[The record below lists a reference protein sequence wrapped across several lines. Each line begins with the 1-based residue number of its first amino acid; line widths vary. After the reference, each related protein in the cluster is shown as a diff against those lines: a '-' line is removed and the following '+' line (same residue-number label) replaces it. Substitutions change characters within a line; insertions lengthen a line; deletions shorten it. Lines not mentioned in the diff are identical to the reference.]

1 MTLKDILVHI
11 DHAEGCRERLD
22 LAVALAT
29 KHSARLTG
37 LYVVDSH
44 RAGEPADTGG
54 AATWTAQAVAS
65 AEKAFRQQ
73 TDDNGISR
81 LWRCEMGDAAC
92 LFGFNARNADI
103 AIIGKAGPEDGG
115 ASASLADRVVLS
127 SGRPIIVVPDG
138 CPGSTI
144 GERVLVAWNA
154 SREAARALN
163 DALPI
168 LEHAE
173 EVAILAV
180 NPYSDDGAS
189 DDMACGE
196 IAEHLALHGV
206 TVKTLRC
213 FAPHVD
219 VGEAIVSRAADLNV
233 DLVILGARDQPRAEL
248 PALGG
253 VARQMLKCLNV
264 PVLLSN

>member
-1 MTLKDILVHI
+1 M
-11 DHAEGCRERLD
+11 
-22 LAVALAT
+22 
-29 KHSARLTG
+29 
-37 LYVVDSH
+37 
-44 RAGEPADTGG
+44 
-54 AATWTAQAVAS
+54 
-65 AEKAFRQQ
+65 
-73 TDDNGISR
+73 
-81 LWRCEMGDAAC
+81 
-92 LFGFNARNADI
+92 
-103 AIIGKAGPEDGG
+103 
-115 ASASLADRVVLS
+115 
-127 SGRPIIVVPDG
+127 
-138 CPGSTI
+138 
-144 GERVLVAWNA
+144 LVAWNA

-196 IAEHLALHGV
+196 IAQHLDLHGV
-206 TVKTLRC
+206 TVKSLRS
-213 FAPHVD
+213 FAPRVD
-219 VGEAIVSRAADLNV
+219 VGEAIVSRAADLNA

>member
-1 MTLKDILVHI
+1 MKLKDILVHI
-11 DHAEGCRERLD
+11 DHAKGCGTRLD

-29 KHSARLTG
+29 KHGARLTG
-37 LYVVDSH
+37 LYVVDGH
-44 RAGEPADTGG
+44 RGGEAADTDG
-54 AATWTAQAVAS
+54 AATWAAQEVAS

-73 TDDNGISR
+73 TDDKGISR
-81 LWRCEMGDAAC
+81 LWNCEMGDVAC
-92 LFGFNARNADI
+92 LFGLNARNADI
-103 AIIGKAGPEDGG
+103 AIIGKAGPEAGG
-115 ASASLADRVVLS
+115 ASANLADRVVLS

-138 CPGSTI
+138 YPGSTI

-163 DALPI
+163 DALPM
-168 LEHAE
+168 LEHAG

-180 NPYSDDGAS
+180 NPYSDEGGP

-206 TVKTLRC
+206 TVKTMRS
-213 FAPHVD
+213 FASQVE
-219 VGEAIVSRAADLNV
+219 VGEAIVSRAADLNA
-233 DLVILGARDQPRAEL
+233 DLVIMGAHEQHRAKS
-248 PALGG
+248 PTLGG
-253 VARQMLKCLNV
+253 VARRMLKRMNV